1 MLYLISLDGRGVVL
15 EPILQVALDFVDLE
29 RAIEICKEAVEGG
42 VDWIEVG
49 TPLIKSEGLNAVR
62 AIREHF
68 PNHKII
74 ADMKTID
81 AGRTEVE
88 CAAKAGANII
98 DVLGAS
104 SDATIA
110 ECVDAANNYGAE
122 IIVDLIEVKNPVER
136 AVAAE
141 KAGANYIAVHTAIDV
156 QMTGGDPFDILEKV
170 SKAVSVPVACA
181 GGINSETASKAVQR
195 GASIVI
201 VGGAIIKSADARK
214 AAAEIKQAMLSGV
227 PIETVL
233 YKRVTESNIREALAL
248 VSTPNISDAMHRSG
262 ELEGLMPIMEGLKM
276 VGPVVTVRTYPGDWA
291 KPVEAIDIAKEG
303 EVLVI
308 DAGGKGPAMWGELAT
323 HSAVQKKL
331 SGVVIDG
338 AVRDTPEIKKLK
350 FPVWARLV
358 TPTAGEPKGFG
369 EINVPIKIGDVR
381 IQPGDWAV
389 GDDDGVV
396 IIPKAKAAEF
406 ANRAMDVLEK
416 ENRLRGEI
424 TRGSTLSQVAYL
436 EKWEKKK

>member
-1 MLYLISLDGRGVVL
+1 MDQ
-15 EPILQVALDFVDLE
+15 PILQVALDFVDLE
-29 RAIEICKEAVEGG
+29 RAVEMCREAVEGG

-62 AIREHF
+62 TMRAEF

-88 CAAKAGANII
+88 TAAKAGADII

-110 ECVDAANNYGAE
+110 ECVDAAHNYGAE
-122 IIVDLIEVKNPVER
+122 IVVDMIEVADPVRR
-136 AVAAE
+136 AEAAE
-141 KAGANYIAVHTAIDV
+141 AAGANYIAVYTAIDV
-156 QMTGGDPFDILEKV
+156 QMTGGDPFDVLRQV
-170 SKAVSVPVACA
+170 CDAVEIPVACA
-181 GGINSETASKAVQR
+181 GGVNSETAAQAIEG

-201 VGGAIIKSADARK
+201 VGGAIIKSSDARQ
-214 AAAEIKQAMLSGV
+214 AAAEIREAMLTGV
-227 PIETVL
+227 ARETKL
-233 YKRVTESNIREALAL
+233 YKRVDDTNIREALEMI
-248 VSTPNISDAMHRSG
+248 STANISDAMHRTG
-262 ELEGLMPIMEGLKM
+262 DLAGLRPVNTGVNM

-291 KPVEAIDIAKEG
+291 KPVEAIDVAGEG
-303 EVLVI
+303 EVIVI
-308 DAGGKGPAMWGELAT
+308 DALGQGPAMWGELAT
-323 HSAVQKKL
+323 HSAIQRKIA
-331 SGVVIDG
+331 GVVADG
-338 AVRDTPEIKKLK
+338 AVRDTPVIREMG

-358 TPTAGEPKGFG
+358 MPTAGEPKGFG
-369 EINVPIKIGDVR
+369 EINVPIKICGVR
-381 IQPGDWAV
+381 IHPGDWAV
-389 GDDDGVV
+389 GDDDGVI
-396 IIPKAKAAEF
+396 IIPKARAAEF

-424 TRGSTLSQVAYL
+424 NRGSTLSQVAYL